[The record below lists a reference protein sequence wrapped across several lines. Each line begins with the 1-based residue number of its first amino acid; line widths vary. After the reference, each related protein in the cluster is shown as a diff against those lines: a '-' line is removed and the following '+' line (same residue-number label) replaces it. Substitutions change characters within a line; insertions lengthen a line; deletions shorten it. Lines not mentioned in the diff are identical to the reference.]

1 MKEKKKMNHKEY
13 NSLLEGWRDFLM
25 SGRKILIHCIEN
37 SKSYEESASEAGVYG
52 RLIDICRK
60 IENMM
65 ADKKSEE
72 AIAKYIFNKGEA
84 EHYHYIITVARTMLN
99 DQW

>member
-1 MKEKKKMNHKEY
+1 
-13 NSLLEGWRDFLM
+13 
-25 SGRKILIHCIEN
+25 
-37 SKSYEESASEAGVYG
+37 
-52 RLIDICRK
+52 
-60 IENMM
+60 MM
-65 ADKKSEE
+65 VDKKSEE